1 MCGTTTP
8 KKSRHKKFKRSHYCC
23 WSCTLYRMPLDPAIK
38 GLIGQFRKSPAWD
51 EHLDLE
57 LLQKMWPALVGGPL
71 AAATRITAI
80 HGSTAVMDV
89 PDLVWRKQLFRM
101 KNKLLQK
108 INELWGTQRIT
119 EIAIT
124 YENH

>member
-1 MCGTTTP
+1 
-8 KKSRHKKFKRSHYCC
+8 
-23 WSCTLYRMPLDPAIK
+23 MPLDPVIRS
-38 GLIGQFRKSPAWD
+38 LIGQFRKSPQWD

-57 LLQKMWPALVGGPL
+57 LLQKFWPSLVGEQL
-71 AAATRITAI
+71 AGATRVT
-80 HGSTAVMDV
+80 GLRNSTVVLDV
-89 PDLVWRKQLFRM
+89 PDLVWRKQLYKM
-101 KNKLLQK
+101 KGKLLQR